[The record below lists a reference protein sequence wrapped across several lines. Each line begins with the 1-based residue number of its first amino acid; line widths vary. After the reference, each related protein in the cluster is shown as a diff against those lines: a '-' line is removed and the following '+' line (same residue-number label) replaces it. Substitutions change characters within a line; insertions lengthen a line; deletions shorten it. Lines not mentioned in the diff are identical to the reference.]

1 MRDKTFKTI
10 GIILTSILALVF
22 VASLAGFIVLPLVTF
37 ILILVPDLIFLI
49 ILAVRLSRKRYTSFF
64 ICSVVFTLV
73 LTFHMLFWAMFHM
86 PVAVNTSWQYPIALK
101 YSNSF
106 KAIDTVL
113 PEELPGSAKDVYF
126 EFMPT
131 ILQGAGHIAVGFT
144 ADETYVK
151 DLEDEVRSQ
160 AVHIGKYNEY
170 GCLELSNQDPGSDK
184 VVYLWEGDI
193 REKHPDA
200 TVYVIYSNYDWNH
213 PHSKAVFIDGNYVFF
228 SEE

>member
-106 KAIDTVL
+106 KTIDTVL

-151 DLEDEVRSQ
+151 DLEAKLKTQ
-160 AVHIGKYNEY
+160 AIHTGSYNKY
-170 GCLELSNQDPGSDK
+170 GGLELTNLDNNK
-184 VVYLWEGDI
+184 AVYLWQGNI
-193 REKHPDA
+193 REEHPDA